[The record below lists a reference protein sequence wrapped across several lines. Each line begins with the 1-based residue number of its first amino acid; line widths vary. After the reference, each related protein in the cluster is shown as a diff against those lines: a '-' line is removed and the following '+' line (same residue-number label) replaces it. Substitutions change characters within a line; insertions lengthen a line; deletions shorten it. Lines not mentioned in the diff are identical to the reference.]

1 MFMGENFIELSRM
14 VRSMVRKGQFA
25 ITDHVT
31 KDHPERDIK
40 KDDVKQAL
48 LTGDIVEHLPLLVD
62 GKPQFSGR
70 NDRYRWNGK
79 DQKDRV
85 LSLLIVIENNVVVV
99 HANFATPEQAQAY
112 EEEDM

>member
-1 MFMGENFIELSRM
+1 MGEDFSGLSRQ
-14 VRSMVRKGQFA
+14 VRSMVRKGFYV

-48 LTGDIVEHLPLLVD
+48 LTGDIVERLPLLVG

-70 NDRYRWNGK
+70 SDRFRWNGR
-79 DQKDRV
+79 DQKERV

-99 HANFATPEQAQAY
+99 HADLATPEQAQAY
-112 EEEDM
+112 EKEDAP